1 MNIKNNILLLGATLS
16 LLTAC
21 RDELYVPTY
30 TVGEAIN
37 AITINAGISEVS
49 DGVITKA
56 VDGNHAGNANGGAH
70 TNFTNGTQL
79 RLRVDGTWT
88 GKTSYTLPHGNVNSE
103 AAIQTTTATT
113 GDQTG
118 TDDLHNKVNFTDAE
132 RLYWDDYG
140 TADPANKN
148 TGRTAG
154 LTIYG
159 VAVNGETTAPAV
171 SDWES
176 LNWTVSA
183 NQSATGVW
191 GKEDLLIS
199 NNIKADN
206 DGTLKFDDLYP
217 TLQSDASNII
227 EFTHAMSKITIN
239 LIAGEGFPTTGVGA
253 TAKRFGTEPEV
264 ILTSNLYGETS
275 KTEWANTQYAV
286 NVITGAVATAS
297 NTPKAITTKT
307 TKTNDA
313 TFTVV
318 KEALIMP
325 GSTFGDAAAGVYP
338 QVLSILADGNRYYV
352 TTEMIRAAITTA
364 ISAGTHA
371 NSYTTQ
377 PGKNYVF
384 KVIINKTSIDV
395 TATIKNWED
404 VTAADETPIINFSN
418 CYGQEGTDLAK
429 GFSFYRSTS
438 VNGSYINGLT
448 EGNTST
454 VSYASSTYT
463 MSPQL
468 YWPDHS
474 THYFFRGVWPTV
486 NTTDGPATSNV
497 KANAV
502 EITNVAYAQGKYPS
516 DLMIGMPRKTDGTP
530 DEHCKS
536 SHDVDGICATDAL
549 SGSSH
554 ENEGLIHMN
563 FQYAMSQVEVE
574 LRSATGSASVN
585 INENTVVEL
594 VNVYNNGEVKLS
606 DESISTSGDKGNYTL
621 DLVTGTGNE
630 LKRHSAIVPQTLTF
644 STAGAS
650 TNLRFKITVTN
661 DDTVLYADETEYNA
675 AKGTS
680 LDAAA
685 FAALS
690 VAERTKTPATTD
702 VYYTD
707 VEPIKKTGS
716 TDKVAPNGKW
726 ESGVHYK
733 YVLTLSKTA
742 INVTATL
749 KDWIEVTA
757 SDNIWF

>member
-37 AITINAGISEVS
+37 AITIKAGISEVS

-88 GKTSYTLPHGNVNSE
+88 GKTSYTLPHGNVISE

-118 TDDLHNKVNFTDAE
+118 NDDLHNKVNFTDAE

-159 VAVNGETTAPAV
+159 IAVNGETTAPAV

-183 NQSATGVW
+183 DQSATGVW

-199 NNIKADN
+199 NNIKAYN

-253 TAKRFGTEPEV
+253 TAKKFGAEPEV
-264 ILTSNLYGETS
+264 VLTSNLYGETS
-275 KTEWANTQYAV
+275 KTEWANTKYAV
-286 NVITGAVATAS
+286 NVMTGAIVTAS
-297 NTPKAITTKT
+297 NTPVAITTKT
-307 TKTNDA
+307 TMTNDA
-313 TFTVV
+313 DITVV
-318 KEALIMP
+318 KEALVMP

-371 NSYTTQ
+371 NNYTTQ

-454 VSYASSTYT
+454 VSYAISTYT

-486 NTTDGPATSNV
+486 NTTDGPVTSNV

-516 DLMIGMPRKTDGTP
+516 DLMIGIPRKTDGTP

-574 LRSATGSASVN
+574 LQSATGSASVN

-661 DDTVLYADETEYNA
+661 DDAALYADETEYNA

-685 FAALS
+685 FEALS

>member
-1 MNIKNNILLLGATLS
+1 M
-16 LLTAC
+16 TAC
-21 RDELYVPTY
+21 NDDLPSPTF
-30 TVGEAIN
+30 TVGDAVN
-37 AITINAGISEVS
+37 AITLRAGIS
-49 DGVITKA
+49 DAAAGVMTKA
-56 VDGNHAGNANGGAH
+56 GAEDHH
-70 TNFTNGTQL
+70 TTPGHVNFTNGTQL
-79 RLRVDGTWT
+79 RLRVDGTWLE
-88 GKTSYTLPHGNVNSE
+88 KTSYTLPHGNVSSG
-103 AAIQTTTATT
+103 AATQETTATT
-113 GDQTG
+113 GDKTG
-118 TDDLHNKVNFTDAE
+118 TGMLHNEVNFTPAQ

-140 TADPANKN
+140 TADPVNIDAPKGTAIAG
-148 TGRTAG
+148 TGGRNIG

-159 VAVNGETTAPAV
+159 VTLNGKDAAPIIDG
-171 SDWES
+171 STGKSWDN
-176 LNWTVSA
+176 LNWTVSQD
-183 NQSATGVW
+183 QSATGVW
-191 GKEDLLIS
+191 GSEDLLIS
-199 NNIKADN
+199 NNIKAGN
-206 DGTLKFDDLYP
+206 DGTYKFDDYVYDLKNS
-217 TLQSDASNII
+217 TNTASNII

-253 TAKRFGTEPEV
+253 TAKKFGAEPEV
-264 ILTSNLYGETS
+264 VLTSNLYGETS

-574 LRSATGSASVN
+574 LQSATGSASVN

-661 DDTVLYADETEYNA
+661 DDAVLYADETEYNA